1 MRRTIVA
8 VTTLAA
14 AVLAPILCVSGPA
27 QAGDRAAPTASAAV
41 AHEVAAS
48 RCLIWWKETTNYAGY
63 TAGYSWAWN
72 VVVGPGATGDRV
84 KEIQCLTDRLSG
96 RPASLDGVYGSDTK
110 AAVTYVQH
118 YVCQFPSS
126 SDWDGIVGPQ
136 TWSCLRA

>member
-8 VTTLAA
+8 ATTLAA
-14 AVLAPILCVSGPA
+14 AVLSPMLYAAGPA
-27 QAGDRAAPTASAAV
+27 HAADRAAPVAAV
-41 AHEVAAS
+41 AHEAAAS

-96 RPASLDGVYGSDTK
+96 RPASLDGVYGQDTT
-110 AAVTYVQH
+110 AAVKYVQH
-118 YVCQFPSS
+118 YVCQFPNS
-126 SDWDGIVGPQ
+126 SDWDGIVGPL
-136 TWSCLRA
+136 TWGCLRA